1 MDLKGEYRIKSSRS
15 DVWAM
20 INDPQVLKDCIPGC
34 DSLDGSLEEGFTARV
49 TTKIGPIKAT
59 FDGSVKLSNIQAP
72 ESYTISGEGKG
83 GVAGFAKGGADV
95 HLADAEGETIL
106 SYTAK
111 AQVGGKL
118 AQLGARLIDST
129 AKKLADEFFASLAAR
144 ASGPAAAV
152 EQGPAAYE
160 AVIVGGNPEPAATVA
175 APAAA
180 APSSIVQPS
189 ASSNKSTLWL
199 IGLAVVV
206 IAAIVVAVAV
216 H

>member
-1 MDLKGEYRIKSSRS
+1 MNLKGEYRIKASRS

-34 DSLDGSLEEGFTARV
+34 DSLDGSLEDGFTARV

-83 GVAGFAKGGADV
+83 GVAGFAKGGVDV
-95 HLADAEGETIL
+95 HLAEAECETIL

-144 ASGPAAAV
+144 ASAPAAA
-152 EQGPAAYE
+152 EQRSAAHE
-160 AVIVGGNPEPAATVA
+160 TVIVDGNPEPVTAVT

-180 APSSIVQPS
+180 APSSTAQPS
-189 ASSNKSTLWL
+189 ASNKSTLLL

-206 IAAIVVAVAV
+206 IAAVVVAVAI

>member
-1 MDLKGEYRIKSSRS
+1 MDLKGEYRIRASRN

-34 DSLDGSLEEGFTARV
+34 DSLDGSLEDGFTARV

-59 FDGSVKLSNIQAP
+59 FDGSVKLNNIQAP

-95 HLADAEGETIL
+95 HLAEAEGETIL

-144 ASGPAAAV
+144 ASAPAAAV
-152 EQGPAAYE
+152 EQGSAAYE
-160 AVIVGGNPEPAATVA
+160 AVIVDGNAEPAVAVA

-180 APSSIVQPS
+180 APSSVTQPT
-189 ASSNKSTLWL
+189 ASSNKSTLLL

-206 IAAIVVAVAV
+206 IAAIVIAVAV